1 MLKDYEL
8 ITENARHNPESFVGN
23 PVNSFLLTKKLTTDF
38 QNFQK
43 MFRSSDI
50 EGINFFYVLFK
61 TILIKIDLVI
71 LEYVDRVKENLILP
85 TIEDYEG
92 VIVALHRLED
102 TYLLDPKDIR
112 TGNLSRKHPSRPLN
126 GKFYFKGNFNNRF

>member
-43 MFRSSDI
+43 MLRSSDI
-50 EGINFFYVLFK
+50 EGIHFLS
-61 TILIKIDLVI
+61 ILVFVFIH
-71 LEYVDRVKENLILP
+71 EFSN
-85 TIEDYEG
+85 
-92 VIVALHRLED
+92 
-102 TYLLDPKDIR
+102 
-112 TGNLSRKHPSRPLN
+112 
-126 GKFYFKGNFNNRF
+126 